1 MMTRVGGI
9 WVHEYVCKST
19 DTKFT
24 NITNPKLEIPNGST
38 CLEMNT
44 GNVFLYDKDIE
55 DWIPFT
61 LE

>member
-24 NITNPKLEIPNGST
+24 NLTRPKLEIPNGSCCVEMDT
-38 CLEMNT
+38 CKF
-44 GNVFLYDKDIE
+44 FLYDKETE
-55 DWIPFT
+55 DWLPIE
-61 LE
+61 L